1 MVDGKIEEGP
11 CHGLFVD
18 VLEVLE
24 DLQQLIVVVGRHM
37 AELDQKLPGLK
48 HLVALVKI
56 IDTVPLLE
64 KGNGWVV
71 GVHVREH
78 KVLLHR
84 SSERHMR
91 CALQR
96 VAVN

>member
-1 MVDGKIEEGP
+1 MVDGKKEKGP
-11 CHGLFVD
+11 CHGLLVD
-18 VLEVLE
+18 VLEVLQ
-24 DLQQLIVVVGRHM
+24 DLQQLIVIVRGHM

-56 IDTVPLLE
+56 IDAIPLLE
-64 KGNGWVV
+64 EGNGWIV

-84 SSERHMR
+84 SSERHM
-91 CALQR
+91 
-96 VAVN
+96 

>member
-1 MVDGKIEEGP
+1 
-11 CHGLFVD
+11 
-18 VLEVLE
+18 
-24 DLQQLIVVVGRHM
+24 M

-56 IDTVPLLE
+56 IDAIPLLE

-84 SSERHMR
+84 SSERHM
-91 CALQR
+91 
-96 VAVN
+96 